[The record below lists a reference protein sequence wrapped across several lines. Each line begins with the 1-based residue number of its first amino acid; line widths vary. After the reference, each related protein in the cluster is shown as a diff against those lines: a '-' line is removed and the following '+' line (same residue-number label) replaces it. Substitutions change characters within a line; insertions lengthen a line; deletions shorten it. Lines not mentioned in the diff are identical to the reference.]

1 MELDTLTNQVIA
13 LAGIAQSVALV
24 HELATTGKVDSQG
37 LETAVICLLK
47 TESDNVLDI
56 YGNDLS
62 NLKIGL
68 AHLKSQLT
76 GYEIAYPDQ
85 ARYAASLVFLE
96 QQLSETPSM
105 LKTISV
111 GLDRAKSQTEHFSL
125 THENVLANLG
135 NLYLQTVSKFQPRI
149 MINGVPD
156 HLSRPEVADKIRT
169 CLLAGIR
176 SAMLW
181 KQCGGRRWKF
191 LLFRKKTVVEVERL
205 LQQL

>member
-1 MELDTLTNQVIA
+1 MELDTLTNQVMA

-24 HELATTGKVDSQG
+24 HELATKGKADTHA
-37 LETAVICLLK
+37 LETAVTSLLK
-47 TESDNVLDI
+47 TDSDSVLDV
-56 YGNDLS
+56 YGNELA

-68 AHLKSQLT
+68 THLKSQLT

-96 QQLSETPSM
+96 QQLSEMPAM
-105 LKTISV
+105 LKTISG
-111 GLDRAKSQTEHFSL
+111 GLERAKSQTEHFSL

-135 NLYLQTVSKFQPRI
+135 NLYVQTISKLQPRI

-156 HLSRPEVADKIRT
+156 YLSRPEIADKIRT

-191 LLFRKKTVVEVERL
+191 LLFRKKTVAEVERL
-205 LQQL
+205 LGQL

>member
-1 MELDTLTNQVIA
+1 
-13 LAGIAQSVALV
+13 
-24 HELATTGKVDSQG
+24 
-37 LETAVICLLK
+37 
-47 TESDNVLDI
+47 
-56 YGNDLS
+56 
-62 NLKIGL
+62 
-68 AHLKSQLT
+68 
-76 GYEIAYPDQ
+76 
-85 ARYAASLVFLE
+85 
-96 QQLSETPSM
+96 M

-135 NLYLQTVSKFQPRI
+135 NLYLQTVSKLQPRI